1 MTKKSLKWLRQDE
14 WQWAE
19 CYLRDRAPSELF
31 LGIFGSP
38 SHAKTTR
45 IIERLGQN
53 IDGLRL
59 IERLK
64 NALRQRRYRSPSNG
78 RQACTFSL
86 PNSTVKNLRRLAK
99 APSQS
104 ETLIVTELIDGLHSL
119 TKEQQTKAKQLKEA
133 TQIEQKAAKQMNAM
147 LKSQLDEVMNHLER
161 HMELLVMW
169 ETSMNASQP
178 PFDGDETDARREVD
192 KRMKG
197 IKRSLNIIALKHDI
211 ISERLI

>member
-1 MTKKSLKWLRQDE
+1 MTKKNLNWLRQDE

-19 CYLRDRAPSELF
+19 CYLRDRAPRELF
-31 LGIFGSP
+31 LGNFGSP
-38 SHAKTTR
+38 SHAKTTL
-45 IIERLGQN
+45 IIENLGQHL
-53 IDGLRL
+53 DGLRL

-86 PNSTVKNLRRLAK
+86 TNKTVTTLNSLAK
-99 APSQS
+99 SQDKT
-104 ETLIVTELIDGLHSL
+104 ETFIVTGLIDGLGSI
-119 TKEQQTKAKQLKEA
+119 TKEHKNQIKQLNEA
-133 TQIEQKAAKQMNAM
+133 ARLERKAAKQANAL

-161 HMELLVMW
+161 HVELLVMW

-178 PFDGDETDARREVD
+178 PFDGDETDARREVE

-197 IKRSLNIIALKHDI
+197 IKRSLNIIAFKHDI